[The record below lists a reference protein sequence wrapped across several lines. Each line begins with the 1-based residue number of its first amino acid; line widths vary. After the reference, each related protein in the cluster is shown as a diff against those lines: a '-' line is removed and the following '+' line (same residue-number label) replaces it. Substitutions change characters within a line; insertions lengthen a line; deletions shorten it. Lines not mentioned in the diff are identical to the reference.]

1 VRCRKFRRSS
11 AAAAT
16 SREGH
21 RRCRHQPRRP
31 TLAKINLMSAT
42 RYAVMMLRNAKT
54 LDHYNYLD
62 HYDYLDLDIVYPNVG
77 ITKCMRDEGR
87 INYPPSLAGCF
98 AFFSSVETRLRNSFM
113 TLYR

>member
-1 VRCRKFRRSS
+1 
-11 AAAAT
+11 
-16 SREGH
+16 
-21 RRCRHQPRRP
+21 
-31 TLAKINLMSAT
+31 MSAT
-42 RYAVMMLRNAKT
+42 RYAVMMLRNAKI

-87 INYPPSLAGCF
+87 INYPPSLAECF